1 MHNYNNPLHA
11 VQQFR
16 YHTHLFKLQ
25 MLSTWQ
31 NSRWKVIGSLVALSL
46 AIPGT
51 QALVR
56 RTIPA
61 EGALRPAIQTI
72 LYGLFTSGAGAL
84 TYVLYERKQGDIGW
98 KNLLRTEVESL
109 SDAIEAQSERKFIP
123 FSNSAETIVVRE
135 QVNDEPQQLTTV
147 QEPIVIPVKEGEEPY
162 QAPPVLNRTDLS
174 RSISETK
181 LPVMII
187 GSTGTG
193 KTYLLMNVVGE
204 LIEREQE
211 VWVFDGKPKKGSFD
225 KFGNRIHYV
234 PLAQTEDVPNFVAK
248 LKEVCNIM
256 QDAER
261 DESSPRITVMLDE
274 INNAIT
280 KAELY
285 VLESG
290 SKKKEPSLIDS
301 YSKLLLSQG
310 RQKNVIPIGTS
321 HEANA
326 STIGGSTGMRTNY
339 RFAIL
344 GSPMGTENIEH
355 ILNGVIKLIP
365 FDNEREQLKV
375 KYRMIK
381 EGLSDEYY
389 ALSNTLGSWRFMS

>member
-16 YHTHLFKLQ
+16 HHTHLFKLQ

-31 NSRWKVIGSLVALSL
+31 NSRCKVIGSLVALSL

-72 LYGLFTSGAGAL
+72 LYGLLTSGAGAL
-84 TYVLYERKQGDIGW
+84 TYVLYERKQGEIGW

-123 FSNSAETIVVRE
+123 FSNSAETLVVRE
-135 QVNDEPQQLTTV
+135 QVNDEPQQLTSV
-147 QEPIVIPVKEGEEPY
+147 QEPITIPVQEGEEPY

-174 RSISETK
+174 HSLAQTK
-181 LPVMII
+181 LPAMVV

-193 KTYLLMNVVGE
+193 KTYLLMNVAGE
-204 LIEREQE
+204 LIEQEQE
-211 VWVFDGKPKKGSFD
+211 VWVFDGKPKKDSFD

-234 PLAQTEDVPNFVAK
+234 PLAQIEDVPNFVAK

-256 QDAER
+256 QNAER

-326 STIGGSTGMRTNY
+326 NIIGGSTGMRSNY

-365 FDNEREQLKV
+365 DDNERESLKTQ
-375 KYRMIK
+375 YRMRK
-381 EGLSDEYY
+381 DDLSTKYY
-389 ALSNTLGSWRFMS
+389 ALSNVQGTWRFMS

>member
-16 YHTHLFKLQ
+16 HHTHLFKLQ

-31 NSRWKVIGSLVALSL
+31 NSRCKVIGSLVALSL

-72 LYGLFTSGAGAL
+72 LYGLLTSGAGAL
-84 TYVLYERKQGDIGW
+84 TYVLYERKQGEIGW

-123 FSNSAETIVVRE
+123 FSNSAETLVVRE
-135 QVNDEPQQLTTV
+135 QVNDEPQQLTSV
-147 QEPIVIPVKEGEEPY
+147 QEPITIPVQEGEEPY

-174 RSISETK
+174 HSLAQTK
-181 LPVMII
+181 LPAMVV

-193 KTYLLMNVVGE
+193 KTYLLMNVACE
-204 LIEREQE
+204 LIEQEQE
-211 VWVFDGKPKKGSFD
+211 VWVFDGKPKKDSFD

-234 PLAQTEDVPNFVAK
+234 PLAQIEDVPNFVAK

-256 QDAER
+256 QNAER

-326 STIGGSTGMRTNY
+326 NIIGGSTGMRSNY

-365 FDNEREQLKV
+365 DDNERESLKTQ
-375 KYRMIK
+375 YRMRK
-381 EGLSDEYY
+381 DDLSTKYY
-389 ALSNTLGSWRFMS
+389 ALSNVQGTWRFMS